1 LLHEPKQNIAAVV
14 DPAEAEPVLQKLQ
27 ELGAELVAIFNTHH
41 HDHVGGNQQLL
52 QRFGAQSLWRERIGK
67 NSRNSGVFARRRSRP
82 LCRSE
87 AEIIFVP
94 GHTRAHIYHFAP
106 RKLE

>member
-27 ELGAELVAIFNTHH
+27 ELGAGWWRSLIHTIIVTMWAISSCYNGLSMSKFMEKGSGRIPGIQVFLQEG
-41 HDHVGGNQQLL
+41 DHVH
-52 QRFGAQSLWRERIGK
+52 
-67 NSRNSGVFARRRSRP
+67 FADR
-82 LCRSE
+82 E

-94 GHTRAHIYHFAP
+94 GHTARSSPTTLPPEA
-106 RKLE
+106 